1 MQAENSMIKDV
12 MIRVTSLQRNDSG
25 QDEKI
30 SLETPGKFGI
40 QKGFSYITYQ
50 ETELTGMEGTTTSLR
65 FYPDSVNLV
74 RVGKILQQQEYKPGA
89 VTYSQYETPF
99 GTLQMGVHTRG
110 LENTISGGS
119 GHMRIA
125 YDIDLDGVFCHYNEL
140 TVDVWEDPEKHGNK
154 GAAETTD

>member
-74 RVGKILQQQEYKPGA
+74 RVGKILQQQEYKPGE

-99 GTLQMGVHTRG
+99 GTLQMGAIRG
-110 LENTISGGS
+110 GWKIPYPAE
-119 GHMRIA
+119 A
-125 YDIDLDGVFCHYNEL
+125 DICGLL
-140 TVDVWEDPEKHGNK
+140 MTLIWTVCFAIITN
-154 GAAETTD
+154 

>member
-74 RVGKILQQQEYKPGA
+74 RVGKSFSSRNISPVKSPIHNTKHRSAHCRWASIRGGWKIPYPAEADICGLLM
-89 VTYSQYETPF
+89 
-99 GTLQMGVHTRG
+99 TL
-110 LENTISGGS
+110 IW
-119 GHMRIA
+119 
-125 YDIDLDGVFCHYNEL
+125 
-140 TVDVWEDPEKHGNK
+140 TVCFAIITN
-154 GAAETTD
+154 

>member
-1 MQAENSMIKDV
+1 MIKDV

-74 RVGKILQQQEYKPGA
+74 RVGKILQQQEYKPGE

-110 LENTISGGS
+110 LEIPYP
-119 GHMRIA
+119 A
-125 YDIDLDGVFCHYNEL
+125 EADICGLL
-140 TVDVWEDPEKHGNK
+140 MTLIWTVCFAIITN
-154 GAAETTD
+154 